1 MLWVNTFGY
10 AKSTYSMLPLCEVQA
25 HAKQILDIMRQDSS
39 YPLQRVPGRRLRV
52 FWDPSFVSFSY
63 LDAGYMGAFNL

>member
-1 MLWVNTFGY
+1 
-10 AKSTYSMLPLCEVQA
+10 
-25 HAKQILDIMRQDSS
+25 MRQDST